1 MRKLAIAAIAALT
14 ATVGTLG
21 TVSVAEA
28 RDRGDREI
36 WRKHDGG
43 NRHAGRHWRH
53 GHHKWKRHHW
63 RHGHR
68 HGPRVVFRSH
78 WRGDYCFVKKVR
90 RYDDWGNMY
99 IKRVRICR

>member
-1 MRKLAIAAIAALT
+1 MKKLAIAAFAALM
-14 ATVGTLG
+14 ATVGTA
-21 TVSVAEA
+21 TVAEA
-28 RDRGDREI
+28 RDRNDREI

-43 NRHAGRHWRH
+43 NRHAEGRHWRH
-53 GHHKWKRHHW
+53 GHHHGWRRHHW
-63 RHGHR
+63 RRH